1 MTVEVGVVFVVIF
14 AALLL
19 FISGRYPVDQV
30 ALAIPAVL
38 LVTGI
43 IEPETA
49 VAGLSSPATVTVGAM
64 LALSLGLTKTGAI
77 ERITRWATS
86 GPGGPT
92 LRLLSLCAVTAAVSP
107 FLNNTAVVV
116 IFLPVFL
123 ELARHFGQA
132 PSRFLIPLSF
142 SAILGGTVTI
152 IGTSTNLIV
161 YGMAVDRGF
170 GELGMFSIAPLGLI
184 YLGVGF
190 VYLFTLGRLLLPARE
205 VSADLP
211 GRYDVRDFITE
222 LEVGH
227 ASPAAGRTLEELA
240 WGERYGVRITDIQR
254 GERDIPAPGA
264 RRLLQVGD
272 ILIAKGETKQL
283 FALAEKEKLSTP
295 RKRVSDTAKPG
306 EGDGRLVEVLVAPG
320 SFLVGH
326 TLGETRFQQR
336 FQAVV
341 LAIQHHGVPV
351 HGRLPDA
358 QIGVGDILLVHG
370 PARSL
375 DTLLEEPGFVPLGE
389 VEGPEPPRPRA
400 LIAFAIMAGVVLSAG
415 LGLMSIL
422 AAALIGVALMVF
434 VGCLSLEEIYRELD
448 WTVVFLLAGLI
459 PLGIAMDQT
468 GAAAW
473 IGHGVA
479 GLVGPLGPVFVVAAF
494 YLVTSLMTEAMSNN
508 AAAVVFTPVAL
519 LTAAE
524 LGMNPYALLVA
535 VMFGA
540 SASFMTPVGY
550 QTNTLIFGPGGYRFG
565 DFFRVGAPLNLIL
578 LITASIAIPLFWP
591 S

>member
-1 MTVEVGVVFVVIF
+1 MTVEIGVVFAVIL

-30 ALAIPAVL
+30 AVAIPAVL
-38 LVTGI
+38 LATGI
-43 IEPETA
+43 IGPETA

-77 ERITRWATS
+77 ERITRWVTS
-86 GPGGPT
+86 ARGGPAV
-92 LRLLSLCAVTAAVSP
+92 RLFLLCAVTAAVSP

-161 YGMAVDRGF
+161 YGMAESRGF
-170 GELGMFSIAPLGLI
+170 GELDMFSIAPLGLI

-190 VYLFTLGRLLLPARE
+190 LYLFTLGRALLPTRE

-222 LEVGH
+222 LEVGPG
-227 ASPAAGRTLEELA
+227 SPVAGRTLEELA

-295 RKRVSDTAKPG
+295 RKRVSDTTGLG

-341 LAIQHHGVPV
+341 LAIQHHGVSV
-351 HGRLPDA
+351 HGRLPDTRV
-358 QIGVGDILLVHG
+358 GVGDILLVHG

-375 DTLLEEPGFVPLGE
+375 DMLLAEPGFVPLGE

-422 AAALIGVALMVF
+422 AAALIGVAVMVF
-434 VGCLSLEEIYRELD
+434 VGCISLEEIYRELD

-473 IGHGVA
+473 IGQGVA

-494 YLVTSLMTEAMSNN
+494 YLVTSLLTEAMSNN
-508 AAAVVFTPVAL
+508 AAAVVFTPIAL